1 MSNQDLATK
10 SSEIGDDDYIEQR
23 QQCFCS
29 LKSSIYFIGLVV
41 IIDFIVE
48 AFFLH
53 DIDENEYFDDRIYF
67 YGFLSILILFSLAI
81 LLILIYFIFP
91 DRPWTRSLIPA
102 ALLIATISN
111 LLIFFWILIYITGI
125 YDKDKVMNISRKND
139 GSRDLDEV

>member
-1 MSNQDLATK
+1 M
-10 SSEIGDDDYIEQR
+10 
-23 QQCFCS
+23 
-29 LKSSIYFIGLVV
+29 

-67 YGFLSILILFSLAI
+67 SGFLSILILFSLAI

-111 LLIFFWILIYITGI
+111 LLIFFWILVYITGI
-125 YDKDKVMNISRKND
+125 YDRDKVMNISRKND
-139 GSRDLDEV
+139 GSRDQDEV